1 MKKSLLYAA
10 LSILAFAWLTI
21 SNLQQPLAAASN
33 AAIHAQKVSALP
45 ASAEAPE
52 ALLLAGQNGDGALR
66 FEVTVAK
73 GLLEKP
79 QNGRLFVTVS
89 GNRQP
94 EPRNLIGNTGRAV
107 PPVFARDL
115 NNFSSA
121 SAGIIDNRAAAFPIQ
136 SLAELAAGEYYIQA
150 LFDSNIDL
158 KSVNAPGNLYS
169 EVVKANLDPKQGGVI
184 KIELTQKI
192 PPEQLPQES
201 ESIKYVKLQSELL
214 SKFHGRPIYLRA
226 GIILPKDFDKEGSR
240 KYPLR
245 VHIGGYGS
253 RFTGVQRMMQ
263 SAEFKSAWAA
273 DDAPRMIVVHLDGD
287 GPFGDSYQVNSDNN
301 GPYGDALTQELIPH
315 LEKKFRGIGEPYAR
329 VLDGGSTGGWVSLA
343 LQVFYPD
350 FFNGTWS
357 YCPDGV
363 DFRGFQLIN
372 IYEEKNAYL
381 NRHGFEKPS
390 ARDVNGDVRFT
401 IRHECQME
409 NVMGAGDSWAMSGQQ
424 WGAWNATYGP
434 RGSDGRPKPLWHP
447 KTGEI
452 DKTVVEHWKRYDLRL
467 VMQENWQSLAPKL
480 KGKIHIWVG
489 EADDYFLNNAVHML
503 DNFLSKASPS
513 GEAKIFYGAGKGHC
527 WLGLSQRQMIDEMAA
542 AIDRAKPKS

>member
-1 MKKSLLYAA
+1 MKKSLLLSA
-10 LSILAFAWLTI
+10 LLLLALALMTI
-21 SNLQQPLAAASN
+21 TNFDRPVEARAAAT
-33 AAIHAQKVSALP
+33 ARTPERLATDGATV
-45 ASAEAPE
+45 APE
-52 ALLLAGQNGDGALR
+52 ALLIAEPSGDSAMR
-66 FEVTVAK
+66 FEVTVAR

-89 GNRQP
+89 PNRQP
-94 EPRNLIGNTGRAV
+94 EPRSLIGNTGRNM

-115 NNFSSA
+115 SNFSSD
-121 SAGIIDNRAAAFPIQ
+121 SPGVIDGRAAAFPID
-136 SLAELAAGEYYIQA
+136 SLGELPAGEYFVQA

-169 EVVKANLDPKQGGVI
+169 EVVKAGLDPKQGGVI
-184 KIELTQKI
+184 KIELSKKV
-192 PPEQLPQES
+192 PPEELPQENQS
-201 ESIKYVKLQSELL
+201 VKYVKLKSEML
-214 SKFHGRPIYLRA
+214 SQFHGRPIYLRA
-226 GIILPKDFDKEGSR
+226 GIILPRDFDKESSR

-263 SAEFKSAWAA
+263 SPDFKSAWAA
-273 DDAPRMIVVHLDGD
+273 DDGPRMLVVHLDGD

-301 GPYGDALTQELIPH
+301 GPYGDALTRELIPFI
-315 LEKKFRGIGEPYAR
+315 EQRFRGIGEPYAR

-372 IYEEKNAYL
+372 IYEDRNAYL

-390 ARDVNGDVRFT
+390 ARDANGDVRFT

-409 NVMGAGDSWAMSGQQ
+409 NVMGAGDSWTMSGQQ
-424 WGAWNATYGP
+424 WGAWNAAYGP
-434 RGSDGRPKPLWHP
+434 RGADGRPKALWNP

-467 VMQENWQSLAPKL
+467 LLEEKWQALGPKL

-489 EADDYFLNNAVHML
+489 EADDYFLNNAVHLL
-503 DNFLSKASPS
+503 DAFLSKASPS
-513 GEAKIFYGAGKGHC
+513 ADAKIFYGAGKGHC
-527 WLGLSQRQMIDEMAA
+527 WLGLTQRQMIDEMAA
-542 AIDRAKPKS
+542 AIDRAKAKT

>member
-1 MKKSLLYAA
+1 MKKSLLVSA
-10 LSILAFAWLTI
+10 LLMLAFALLTI
-21 SNLQQPLAAASN
+21 SSFDRPVEAKAPETAQTQAEVATNASTET
-33 AAIHAQKVSALP
+33 
-45 ASAEAPE
+45 AEA
-52 ALLLAGQNGDGALR
+52 LFLAGQNSNSSMR
-66 FEVTVAK
+66 FEVTVAR

-89 GNRQP
+89 LNRQS
-94 EPRNLIGNTGRAV
+94 ELRNLIGNTGRDAA
-107 PPVFARDL
+107 PVFARDL
-115 NNFSSA
+115 NNFSSD
-121 SAGIIDNRAAAFPIQ
+121 SKGVIDDRAAAFPID
-136 SLAELAAGEYYIQA
+136 SLGELPAGEYYLQA

-169 EVVKANLDPKQGGVI
+169 EIVKANLDPKQGGVI
-184 KIELTQKI
+184 KIELSKKV
-192 PPEQLPQES
+192 PPEELPQDS
-201 ESIKYVKLQSELL
+201 ESVKYVKLKSEML
-214 SKFHGRPIYLRA
+214 SQFHGRPMYLRA
-226 GIILPKDFDKEGSR
+226 GIILPRDFDKERSR

-263 SAEFKSAWAA
+263 SPDFKNAWAA
-273 DDAPRMIVVHLDGD
+273 DDAPRMLVVHLDGD

-301 GPYGDALTQELIPH
+301 GPYGDAITQELLPFI
-315 LEKKFRGIGEPYAR
+315 EQKFRGIGEPYAR

-372 IYEEKNAYL
+372 IYADKNAYV

-409 NVMGAGDSWAMSGQQ
+409 NVMGAGDSWTMSGQQ

-434 RGSDGRPKPLWHP
+434 RGADGRPKALWNP

-467 VMQENWQSLAPKL
+467 LLEEKWQTLAPKL
-480 KGKIHIWVG
+480 KGKIHLWVG

-503 DNFLSKASPS
+503 DAFLSKASPAA
-513 GEAKIFYGAGKGHC
+513 EAKIFYGAGKGHC
-527 WLGLSQRQMIDEMAA
+527 WLGLTQRQMIDEMAA
-542 AIDRAKPKS
+542 AIEKARPKS